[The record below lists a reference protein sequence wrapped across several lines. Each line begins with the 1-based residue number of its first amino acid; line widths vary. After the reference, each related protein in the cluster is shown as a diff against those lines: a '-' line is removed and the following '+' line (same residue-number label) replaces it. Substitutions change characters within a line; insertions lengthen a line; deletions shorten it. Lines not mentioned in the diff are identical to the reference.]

1 MSGKDK
7 IMRRLL
13 GGRFALVLTTAVVCC
28 LSPWAAEPAGLVE
41 RVKVL
46 VRQLDDQ
53 RFASRLQ
60 ADQEL
65 RGLGIAV
72 VPLLQKELDAKH
84 PLEVSRRLESIV
96 TELSRI
102 PWKTETSVAQE
113 EAGRTG
119 KPILVFSTIGD
130 VDGFA

>member
-1 MSGKDK
+1 
-7 IMRRLL
+7 MRRGVL
-13 GGRFALVLTTAVVCC
+13 GRLTVVLGWAAVCC
-28 LSPWAAEPAGLVE
+28 LSPWAAEPADPAE
-41 RVKVL
+41 RVKAL

-53 RFASRLQ
+53 RFATRQQ

-72 VPLLQKELDAKH
+72 VPLLQKELEARH
-84 PLEVSRRLESIV
+84 PLEVTRRLESIV
-96 TELSRI
+96 AELSRI
-102 PWKTETSVAQE
+102 PWKTEISVAQE